1 MMKKGAIRPLAL
13 CIIKNQD
20 RLLVSKGYDS
30 KKNEVFYRLLGG
42 GVEFGETGE
51 KAIKREFKE
60 ELDTDLENVKYI
72 TFLENIF
79 TYEGKPGHEI
89 VLVFTGDLVNKD
101 LYQKDNIKIL
111 DNKDGIASW
120 QKISDFK
127 EGKLILYSEG
137 VVDYI

>member
-1 MMKKGAIRPLAL
+1 MKKGAIRPLAL